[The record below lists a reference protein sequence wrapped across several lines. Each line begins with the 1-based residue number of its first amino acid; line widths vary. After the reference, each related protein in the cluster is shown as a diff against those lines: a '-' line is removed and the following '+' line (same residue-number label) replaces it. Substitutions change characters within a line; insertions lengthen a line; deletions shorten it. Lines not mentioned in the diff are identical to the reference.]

1 MLYRR
6 AHRLVR
12 PRSALAL
19 FGVLL
24 IGCGGGKFETGDS
37 GSASTTGTT
46 SASPSGSES
55 NSDSVEPALPPNV
68 PPVEPIS
75 SLEPPRPPASD
86 TSETPSAATT
96 DDTEG
101 SANNT
106 AITDAT
112 SETEPTPSSAT
123 SEDSTDP
130 ELSTQDEETVPPDTT
145 GDPAAE
151 VPDTEH
157 CATVADW
164 DPAWAQF
171 EEEVL
176 VLVNENR
183 AAGANC
189 DLKGE
194 FGPADPLAMD
204 PALRCAARLHSM
216 DMYEREFFDHT
227 NPDGVEA
234 SARVDAVDFT
244 WSTVGENIAVGQPT
258 PEDVMAAW
266 MESDGHCANI
276 MNPNYTAVG
285 VGYHAG
291 ADDWRDGQH
300 FWTQDFARPLMQG
313 GGRR

>member
-6 AHRLVR
+6 APRLVR
-12 PRSALAL
+12 PRPVLAL
-19 FGVLL
+19 VGMLFM
-24 IGCGGGKFETGDS
+24 GCGGGKFETGDNS
-37 GSASTTGTT
+37 SASTTGTT
-46 SASPSGSES
+46 PASPSGSES
-55 NSDSVEPALPPNV
+55 NSDSGEPALPPNV

-75 SLEPPRPPASD
+75 TLEPPRPPATD
-86 TSETPSAATT
+86 TSEAPPATT
-96 DDTEG
+96 TGDTDDSTE
-101 SANNT
+101 NT
-106 AITDAT
+106 ANAGDT
-112 SETEPTPSSAT
+112 SETEPTAPSANT
-123 SEDSTDP
+123 EDSTGP
-130 ELSTQDEETVPPDTT
+130 EPSTQGEETVPPDTT
-145 GDPAAE
+145 GEPAAE

-157 CATVADW
+157 CAAVADW

-216 DMYEREFFDHT
+216 DMYERDYFDHT

-234 SARVDAVDFT
+234 SARVDAVDFA
-244 WSTVGENIAVGQPT
+244 WSTVGENIAQGQPT

-266 MESDGHCANI
+266 MESDGHCANV
-276 MNPNYTAVG
+276 MNPNYTVIG